1 MMKKRGGKATSY
13 SGSMVEPTNSYAREQ
28 WLNQTP
34 PQKSKN
40 WFLPAAIGTFVLIAI
55 IIAVIAILPAK
66 EGPTEESAEIP
77 EPTISDEEDLGAY
90 FNELISDPDYEPEFS
105 DTSSRY
111 LVPPTN
117 ISCKDFKKVSRMNAD
132 ILNLYLDSGYVVS
145 IRERES
151 AILVYYGVY
160 DEYSYRTIPIDC
172 SSSIDTTIAF
182 STYDADEL
190 FGNYSSDTK
199 YYVWIDPK
207 TLNQDGGGY

>member
-13 SGSMVEPTNSYAREQ
+13 SGSMVESTNSYAREQ

-90 FNELISDPDYEPEFS
+90 FNELVSDPDYEPEFS

-199 YYVWIDPK
+199 YYVWIDSK

>member
-40 WFLPAAIGTFVLIAI
+40 WFLPAAIGTFVFIAI

-90 FNELISDPDYEPEFS
+90 FNELVSDPDYEPEFS

-199 YYVWIDPK
+199 YYVWIDSK

>member
-40 WFLPAAIGTFVLIAI
+40 WFLPAAIGAFVLIAI

-90 FNELISDPDYEPEFS
+90 FNELVSDPDYEPEFS

>member
-40 WFLPAAIGTFVLIAI
+40 WFLPAAIGAFVLIAI

-90 FNELISDPDYEPEFS
+90 FNELVSDPDYEPEFS

-207 TLNQDGGGY
+207 TLNQAGGGY

>member
-1 MMKKRGGKATSY
+1 MKKRGGKATSY

-40 WFLPAAIGTFVLIAI
+40 WFLPAAIGAFVLIAI

-90 FNELISDPDYEPEFS
+90 FNELVSDPDYEPEFS

-199 YYVWIDPK
+199 YYVWIDSK

>member
-1 MMKKRGGKATSY
+1 MKKRGGKATSY

-90 FNELISDPDYEPEFS
+90 FNELVSDPDYEPEFS

>member
-90 FNELISDPDYEPEFS
+90 FNELVSDPDYEPEFS

>member
-1 MMKKRGGKATSY
+1 MKKRGGKATSY

-90 FNELISDPDYEPEFS
+90 FNELVSDPDYEPEFS

-172 SSSIDTTIAF
+172 SSSIDTSIAF